1 LGSVKNDYGDGRW
14 VRLDKDWEGGR
25 RFCDVLKISGDQC
38 EQLRNTCESL
48 FSVSSS
54 DIPPGAR
61 YYVPVDLDDYN
72 TLNSESGEFVFR
84 RHHDPKEVAVRYC
97 NTIGSGA
104 DCNHA
109 SVENMV
115 ETASQQNLPSVPRL
129 LLDLPISS
137 INGWTAFTP
146 HPLNKRRLRVWEGE
160 TPMEAAIAFCWYE
173 KCPDIVGVTE
183 VLSMIAKHYLGIED
197 DPDVPHDTSAP
208 RVVVSLTSL
217 PGRLE
222 HVTQTLN
229 YFLHG
234 QTKLPDKIY
243 VNLPT
248 YSVREGRAYSIP
260 ENIHQYIES
269 LDDAKKSIVTLN
281 VVKNDYG
288 PATKLLP
295 TLLEEMDPST
305 IIVTVDDDVIYPD
318 FYLEE
323 LYNAAIRYPDKAVGY
338 VGYRVHPG
346 GEGYVKFESQG
357 LKADVQV
364 DVLGGVTG
372 VAYRRAL
379 LHAPAMFSYLYHP
392 VEAFYVDDD
401 FISGQLGRAGRG
413 KVVLGNSRVGNYM
426 FNADVIKPV
435 SEVFSLNGKRSFR
448 NKEFQKTILKWFEA
462 EGAWNTVKEEWREE
476 FMESFYKVLDIRKDS
491 FYAVFDLLLKMEKS
505 SYNIIETGTTQYFNR
520 WMESG
525 QSTLMW
531 DRFVNT
537 GGRDGAIISIDLDE
551 NSCEKA
557 RRITSD
563 KVNVI
568 NGDSVETLKNL
579 TAAMEET
586 GETVD
591 VIYLDSWDV
600 TTENWEG
607 GRGGEDAP
615 ALHALREL
623 EAILP
628 RLSAG
633 GIVLVD
639 DNMIENL
646 SSADE
651 IRKLFYEFEKAQ
663 PGKPWVYDESVGVR
677 GKGRLVKEYMDAR
690 EDCMRFYYGWQMAWI
705 C

>member
-1 LGSVKNDYGDGRW
+1 MLF
-14 VRLDKDWEGGR
+14 DKDWEGGR
-25 RFCDVLKISGDQC
+25 RFCDVHKISGDEC
-38 EQLRNTCESL
+38 EQLRNTCESI
-48 FSVSSS
+48 FSISSS

-61 YYVPVDLDDYN
+61 YYVPVVLDDYN
-72 TLNSESGEFVFR
+72 TLNSESGGEIVFR
-84 RHHDPKEVAVRYC
+84 KHHDPKQVTARYC
-97 NTIGSGA
+97 NTIGSGT
-104 DCNHA
+104 DCDHA
-109 SVENMV
+109 YIENLV
-115 ETASQQNLPSVPRL
+115 LTASQKNLPSVPRL
-129 LLDLPISS
+129 LLELQITD
-137 INGWTAFTP
+137 INGWTTYTP
-146 HPLNKRRLRVWEGE
+146 HTINKRYLRVWEGE

-173 KCPDIVGVTE
+173 KCPDVLGVTE
-183 VLSMIAKHYLGIED
+183 ALVMVAKQYLGIED
-197 DPDVPHDTSAP
+197 DPDVPPNDASAP
-208 RVVVSLTSL
+208 RVVVSFTSL

-229 YFLHG
+229 YFLRG

-260 ENIHQYIES
+260 ENLHQYIES
-269 LDDAKKSIVTLN
+269 LDNAQRSIVVLN

-295 TLLEEMDPST
+295 TLLEETDPST
-305 IIVTVDDDVIYPD
+305 IIVTVDDDVFYPD
-318 FYLEE
+318 FYLED
-323 LYNAAIRYPDKAVGY
+323 LYKAATRYPDKAVGY
-338 VGYRVHPG
+338 VGYRVNPG
-346 GEGYVKFESQG
+346 GEGYVKFDSQG
-357 LKADVQV
+357 LEEDLEV

-372 VAYRRAL
+372 IAYRRAL

-401 FISGQLGRAGRG
+401 YISGQLGRAGRG

-426 FNADVIKPV
+426 FSTDVIKPV
-435 SEVFSLNGKRSFR
+435 SEIFSLNGKRSFR
-448 NKEFQKTILKWFEA
+448 NKEFQNTILKWFEA
-462 EGAWNTVKEEWREE
+462 EGAWNNMKEWREE
-476 FMESFYKVLDIRKDS
+476 FMESFYKVLDMRKDS

-505 SYNIIETGTTQYFNR
+505 SYNIIETGTTQGFNH

-537 GGRDGAIISIDLDE
+537 GGRSGGVISIDLDK
-551 NSCEKA
+551 NGCERA

-563 KVNVI
+563 KVKVI

-579 TAAMEET
+579 AAMMEET

-607 GRGGEDAP
+607 GNGGDDAP
-615 ALHALREL
+615 ALHAFREL

-628 RLSAG
+628 MLSAG

-646 SSADE
+646 SSAEE
-651 IRKLFYEFEKAQ
+651 IRELFYEFEREQ
-663 PGKPWVYDESVGVR
+663 PGRPWVYDESVGVR
-677 GKGRLVKEYMDAR
+677 GKGRLVKEYMDGR
-690 EDCMRFYYGWQMAWI
+690 LDCKRFYYGWQMAWV